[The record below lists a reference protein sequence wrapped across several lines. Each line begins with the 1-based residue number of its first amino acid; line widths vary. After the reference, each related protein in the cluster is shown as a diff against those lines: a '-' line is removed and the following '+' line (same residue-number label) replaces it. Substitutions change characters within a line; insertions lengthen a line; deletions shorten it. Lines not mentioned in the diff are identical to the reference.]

1 MHNLSIPL
9 LEKEIV
15 RSKSAVSIIG
25 VTTFALLTWI
35 GAYIYIP
42 LGFTPVP
49 ITLQTLFVFLSGA
62 ILGRK
67 LGAISQ
73 AAYSCMGVLGIP
85 IFAAGGFGALYILG
99 PTGGYI
105 LGFIVS
111 SWVIGY
117 MIRENDTTGSIITAF
132 ITGSAVIFT
141 LGAGWLVFGLG
152 LSWKDA
158 FLLGVLPFIPGCG
171 LKIAVATIITR
182 SCLKRARQIFS

>member
-9 LEKEIV
+9 LKKEVIK
-15 RSKSAVSIIG
+15 SKAAVSVIG

-42 LGFTPVP
+42 LHFTPIP
-49 ITLQTLFVFLSGA
+49 ITLQTFFVFLSGA
-62 ILGRK
+62 ILGKK

-73 AAYSCMGVLGIP
+73 IVYSCMGILGMP
-85 IFAAGGFGALYILG
+85 IFAAGGFGVLYILG

-105 LGFIVS
+105 LGFIAS

-117 MIRENDTTGSIITAF
+117 MIRGNNATGSIITAF
-132 ITGSAVIFT
+132 ITGSVVYFT
-141 LGAGWLVFGLG
+141 LGAGWLIFGLG

-171 LKIAVATIITR
+171 LKIAAATIVTR
-182 SCLKRARQIFS
+182 SCLKRARTIFS